1 MKLRQTTIY
10 DIARDLNISKSTVSR
25 ALTNHPEVK
34 AETRK
39 AVLELAEKLDY
50 QRNMLSINLISRKS
64 NLIGII
70 VPEFET
76 SFFPQVVIGAQE
88 LASKYGYNII
98 VSQSN
103 EKFET
108 EVANTKVMLASQ
120 VDGILVSISKETRSY
135 EHLKIFQ
142 RKGIPMVLFN
152 RVCDELIVP
161 KVVINDYDAAL
172 GAVEHL
178 IQTGKRRIAHL
189 AGPDSL
195 ITSRK
200 RLKGYLDALK
210 KHKIPI
216 DESLIIPYDLTLGK
230 VKIYIRHLMELKYPP
245 DGLFIAN
252 DPAAIEAIRT
262 IKEMGIQIPQQI
274 GIVGFSNDYGSNL
287 IEPGLTTVA
296 QPKRL
301 IGSTAMQLL
310 LDLIDKDVSQWKA
323 VTKTLDSELIVRN
336 SSMLLESETT

>member
-10 DIARDLNISKSTVSR
+10 DIARELNISKSTVSR

-70 VPEFET
+70 VPEFDT

-88 LASKYGYNII
+88 MASKYGYNII
-98 VSQSN
+98 ISQSN

-152 RVCDELIVP
+152 RVCNELIVP
-161 KVVINDYDAAL
+161 KVVINDYEAAF

-178 IQTGKRRIAHL
+178 ILTGKRRIAHL

-195 ITSRK
+195 ITSRN
-200 RLKGYLDALK
+200 RLKGYLEALK

-216 DESLIIPYDLTLGK
+216 DESLIIPYDLTIGK

-262 IKEMGIQIPQQI
+262 IKDMGIQIPQQI

-310 LDLIDKDVSQWKA
+310 LELIDTEVSQWKA
-323 VTKTLDSELIVRN
+323 VTKTLDSKLIIRN
-336 SSMLLESETT
+336 SSML

>member
-1 MKLRQTTIY
+1 MKVHQTTIY
-10 DIARDLNISKSTVSR
+10 DIAKELNISKSTVSR
-25 ALTNHPEVK
+25 ALTNHPQVK

-88 LASKYGYNII
+88 LASKYGYNVI

-161 KVVINDYDAAL
+161 KVVINDYEAAF

-178 IQTGKRRIAHL
+178 ILTGKKRIAHL

-216 DESLIIPYDLTLGK
+216 DESLIIPYDFTLGK
-230 VKIYIRHLMELKYPP
+230 VKIYIRHLMELKNPP

-262 IKEMGIQIPQQI
+262 IKNMGIQIPQQI

-310 LDLIDKDVSQWKA
+310 LDLIDKEVSQWKA
-323 VTKTLDSELIVRN
+323 VTKTLDSELIVRD
-336 SSMLLESETT
+336 SSMLQESEPA

>member
-39 AVLELAEKLDY
+39 AVLELAEKLEY
-50 QRNMLSINLISRKS
+50 QRNMLSINLISMKS

-88 LASKYGYNII
+88 MASKFGYNII

-108 EVANTKVMLASQ
+108 EVANSKVMLASQ

-230 VKIYIRHLMELKYPP
+230 VKIYIRHLMELTYPP

-310 LDLIDKDVSQWKA
+310 LELIDKDVSQWKA

-336 SSMLLESETT
+336 SSMLLASETT

>member
-1 MKLRQTTIY
+1 MKVHQTTIY
-10 DIARDLNISKSTVSR
+10 DIAKDLNISKSTVSR
-25 ALTNHPEVK
+25 ALTNHPQVK

-88 LASKYGYNII
+88 LASKYGYNVI

-161 KVVINDYDAAL
+161 KVVINDYEAAF

-178 IQTGKRRIAHL
+178 VHTGKKRIAHL
-189 AGPDSL
+189 VGPDSL
-195 ITSRK
+195 IMSRK

-216 DESLIIPYDLTLGK
+216 DESLIIPYDFTLGK
-230 VKIYIRHLMELKYPP
+230 VKIYIRHLMELKNPP

-262 IKEMGIQIPQQI
+262 IKNMGIQIPQQI

-310 LDLIDKDVSQWKA
+310 LDLIDKEVSQWKA

-336 SSMLLESETT
+336 SSMLQESEPA

>member
-1 MKLRQTTIY
+1 MKVHQTTIY
-10 DIARDLNISKSTVSR
+10 DIAKELNISKSTVSR

-39 AVLELAEKLDY
+39 AVLELAEKMDY

-88 LASKYGYNII
+88 MASKYGYNII

-108 EVANTKVMLASQ
+108 EVANSKVMLSSQ

-161 KVVINDYDAAL
+161 KVVIDDYDAAL

-200 RLKGYLDALK
+200 RLKGYLDALN

-216 DESLIIPYDLTLGK
+216 DESLIIPYDLTIGK

-262 IKEMGIQIPQQI
+262 IKKMGIQIPQQI

>member
-1 MKLRQTTIY
+1 MKVHQTTIY
-10 DIARDLNISKSTVSR
+10 DIAKELNISKSTVSR

-34 AETRK
+34 IETRK

-50 QRNMLSINLISRKS
+50 QRNMLSINLISKKS

-88 LASKYGYNII
+88 MASKFGYNII

-108 EVANTKVMLASQ
+108 EVANSKVMLASQ

-195 ITSRK
+195 ITSKK

-230 VKIYIRHLMELKYPP
+230 VKIYIRHLMELTYPP